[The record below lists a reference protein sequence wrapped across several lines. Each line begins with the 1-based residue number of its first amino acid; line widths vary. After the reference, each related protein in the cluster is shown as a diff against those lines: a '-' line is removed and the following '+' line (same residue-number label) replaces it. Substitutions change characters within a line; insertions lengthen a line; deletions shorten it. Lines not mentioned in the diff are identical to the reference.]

1 MGGVFVKQSTVV
13 VVVIFFLLSISLTSR
28 IFFVAI

>member
-1 MGGVFVKQSTVV
+1 MSSVFVKQSTVV
-13 VVVIFFLLSISLTSR
+13 VFSFLLSISLTSR